1 MYIDIGIYVMPGRL
15 YSINKNYPVRFVLL
29 IGYLKEPILCVDVLT
44 ECIKIYIFRL
54 NLPS

>member
-1 MYIDIGIYVMPGRL
+1 MYIDIAISVMPGRL